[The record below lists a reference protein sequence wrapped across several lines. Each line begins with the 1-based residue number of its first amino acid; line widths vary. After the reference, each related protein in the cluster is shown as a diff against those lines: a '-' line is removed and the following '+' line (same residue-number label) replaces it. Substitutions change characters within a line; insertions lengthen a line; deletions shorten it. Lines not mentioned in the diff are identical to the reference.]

1 MPRRRKKAPELTKDE
16 ALRKMFPKKVRDTL
30 RETALESEKKSTKK
44 DST

>member
-1 MPRRRKKAPELTKDE
+1 MPRRKKKAPELRNDE

-44 DST
+44 NPT